1 MSQETASYWQSPS
14 SREKNLQKLRSQI
27 HGRGL
32 RQARRGG
39 SLHPAQS
46 HDRQIHHI
54 LPLYRQVT
62 VIWSWYKKSNR
73 AVRVGICAATEN
85 YIFHISPSITSEIRL
100 VCSRDRGLL
109 SWEPLGVFGANMF
122 RPFNQW
128 AAIRY
133 GRRPGHVKAPSS

>member
-14 SREKNLQKLRSQI
+14 SREKNLQKLRPQI

-46 HDRQIHHI
+46 QDRQIHHI

-62 VIWSWYKKSNR
+62 VIWNWYQ
-73 AVRVGICAATEN
+73 TEIILVHSLN
-85 YIFHISPSITSEIRL
+85 LQAPVLKFADLITFGLRL
-100 VCSRDRGLL
+100 RLA
-109 SWEPLGVFGANMF
+109 EEFQMP
-122 RPFNQW
+122 
-128 AAIRY
+128 I
-133 GRRPGHVKAPSS
+133 

>member
-14 SREKNLQKLRSQI
+14 SREKNLQKLRAQI

-46 HDRQIHHI
+46 QDRQIHHI

-62 VIWSWYKKSNR
+62 VIWNWYKNVGGHRNR
-73 AVRVGICAATEN
+73 RSMPM
-85 YIFHISPSITSEIRL
+85 F
-100 VCSRDRGLL
+100 GLL
-109 SWEPLGVFGANMF
+109 AKFHSRMRVTVVT
-122 RPFNQW
+122 
-128 AAIRY
+128 Y
-133 GRRPGHVKAPSS
+133 